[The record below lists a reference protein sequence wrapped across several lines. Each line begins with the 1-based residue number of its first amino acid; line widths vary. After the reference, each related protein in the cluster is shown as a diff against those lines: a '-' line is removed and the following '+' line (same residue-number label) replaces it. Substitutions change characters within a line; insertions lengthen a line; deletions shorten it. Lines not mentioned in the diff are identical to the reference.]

1 MVCRI
6 FCFASWQLKMKNK
19 LKISRRVA
27 TIWVVISLTIGV
39 FIGIVGYSMS
49 KAGAIEVLTGSNS
62 ETIIVR
68 VAHLLSTYGAIPAI
82 IGGLI
87 LAGMLAATMSTADSQ
102 LLAAASAVSQN
113 LVKDCFHIKITEKM
127 SIVVARIT
135 VVVIAVIGVFMA
147 SNPDSSVF
155 DIVSFAWAGFG
166 ATFGPVVLVSLFWK
180 GANRYGVLA
189 GMVSGGVMIFLWKY
203 VIAKLGGV
211 FAIYEL
217 LPAFIVAV
225 AVIVVVSLITGGP
238 EQEVLEK
245 FEQVKAQN

>member
-1 MVCRI
+1 
-6 FCFASWQLKMKNK
+6 
-19 LKISRRVA
+19 
-27 TIWVVISLTIGV
+27 
-39 FIGIVGYSMS
+39 MS

>member
-1 MVCRI
+1 MAWGLGYFGMPHILLRFMAI
-6 FCFASWQLKMKNK
+6 EDENK

-27 TIWVVISLTIGV
+27 TVWVVISLTIGV

-203 VIAKLGGV
+203 VIAKLGG
-211 FAIYEL
+211 
-217 LPAFIVAV
+217 
-225 AVIVVVSLITGGP
+225 
-238 EQEVLEK
+238 
-245 FEQVKAQN
+245 

>member
-1 MVCRI
+1 M
-6 FCFASWQLKMKNK
+6 
-19 LKISRRVA
+19 
-27 TIWVVISLTIGV
+27 
-39 FIGIVGYSMS
+39 
-49 KAGAIEVLTGSNS
+49 LTGSNS

-166 ATFGPVVLVSLFWK
+166 APSDRLYWYLYSGRVRTVTAFLRVWYPAVS
-180 GANRYGVLA
+180 
-189 GMVSGGVMIFLWKY
+189 
-203 VIAKLGGV
+203 
-211 FAIYEL
+211 
-217 LPAFIVAV
+217 
-225 AVIVVVSLITGGP
+225 
-238 EQEVLEK
+238 
-245 FEQVKAQN
+245 

>member
-1 MVCRI
+1 
-6 FCFASWQLKMKNK
+6 
-19 LKISRRVA
+19 
-27 TIWVVISLTIGV
+27 
-39 FIGIVGYSMS
+39 
-49 KAGAIEVLTGSNS
+49 
-62 ETIIVR
+62 
-68 VAHLLSTYGAIPAI
+68 
-82 IGGLI
+82 
-87 LAGMLAATMSTADSQ
+87 
-102 LLAAASAVSQN
+102 
-113 LVKDCFHIKITEKM
+113 M

-135 VVVIAVIGVFMA
+135 VVVIAVIGVFKA

-225 AVIVVVSLITGGP
+225 AVIVVVSLVTGGP

>member
-1 MVCRI
+1 M
-6 FCFASWQLKMKNK
+6 
-19 LKISRRVA
+19 LKISRRLA

-225 AVIVVVSLITGGP
+225 AVIVVVSLVTGGP

>member
-1 MVCRI
+1 M
-6 FCFASWQLKMKNK
+6 
-19 LKISRRVA
+19 A
-27 TIWVVISLTIGV
+27 TVWVVISLTIGV

-238 EQEVLEK
+238 EQEVLENLNRLRYRISK
-245 FEQVKAQN
+245 KSK

>member
-1 MVCRI
+1 
-6 FCFASWQLKMKNK
+6 
-19 LKISRRVA
+19 
-27 TIWVVISLTIGV
+27 
-39 FIGIVGYSMS
+39 
-49 KAGAIEVLTGSNS
+49 
-62 ETIIVR
+62 
-68 VAHLLSTYGAIPAI
+68 
-82 IGGLI
+82 
-87 LAGMLAATMSTADSQ
+87 MLAATMSTAVSQ

-217 LPAFIVAV
+217 LPAIIVAV
-225 AVIVVVSLITGGP
+225 AVNVVVFL
-238 EQEVLEK
+238 VH
-245 FEQVKAQN
+245 

>member
-1 MVCRI
+1 
-6 FCFASWQLKMKNK
+6 
-19 LKISRRVA
+19 
-27 TIWVVISLTIGV
+27 
-39 FIGIVGYSMS
+39 
-49 KAGAIEVLTGSNS
+49 
-62 ETIIVR
+62 
-68 VAHLLSTYGAIPAI
+68 
-82 IGGLI
+82 
-87 LAGMLAATMSTADSQ
+87 
-102 LLAAASAVSQN
+102 
-113 LVKDCFHIKITEKM
+113 M

-135 VVVIAVIGVFMA
+135 VIVIAVIGVFMA

-225 AVIVVVSLITGGP
+225 AVIVVVSLVTGGP

-245 FEQVKAQN
+245 FEQVKTQN